1 MFIFFSR
8 LDLFSEMSNPNA
20 VINYEGGDTFSSGS
34 VKCKDIN
41 DNIYGVAKP
50 SVCGSVVSQTFSDE
64 NPCGCHKN
72 GAICEATY
80 SSNDKCNICIDG
92 KHVGDPSRIIGDS
105 GFFPGLSCEQLE
117 MMASIAFDANSC
129 PKVQAD
135 ASQFCKCT
143 SRSSI
148 RQCVP
153 ADVDADQSQ
162 CTSESTCC
170 DGVCQFRGD
179 SLGLICSN
187 RFTLDKDR
195 WPKWALKEVPYPKN
209 DEYGAVSGKP
219 AQSSGLRAILTA
231 SGVLT
236 LSIFLIL

>member
-1 MFIFFSR
+1 MYS
-8 LDLFSEMSNPNA
+8 LPLLSFSEMSKPNA
-20 VINYEGGDTFSSGS
+20 VIDYEGSDTFSSGS

-41 DNIYGVAKP
+41 DNIYGVPKP
-50 SVCGSVVSQTFSDE
+50 SICGSVVSQTFSDD
-64 NPCGCHKN
+64 NPCGCNQN

-80 SSNDKCNICIDG
+80 SGNEVCNVCTDG
-92 KHVGDPSRIIGDS
+92 KRVGDPYRIIGDR

-117 MMASIAFDANSC
+117 TMASIAFDSNSC

-143 SRSSI
+143 SSSV

-153 ADVDADQSQ
+153 PDIDADQSR

-170 DGVCQFRGD
+170 DGVCQYRGS

-195 WPKWALKEVPYPKN
+195 WPTWALKEVSYPKN
-209 DEYGAVSGKP
+209 DQYGAVSGKTVN
-219 AQSSGLRAILTA
+219 SSGLRVILTA
-231 SGVLT
+231 SGILT
-236 LSIFLIL
+236 LSLFLIV